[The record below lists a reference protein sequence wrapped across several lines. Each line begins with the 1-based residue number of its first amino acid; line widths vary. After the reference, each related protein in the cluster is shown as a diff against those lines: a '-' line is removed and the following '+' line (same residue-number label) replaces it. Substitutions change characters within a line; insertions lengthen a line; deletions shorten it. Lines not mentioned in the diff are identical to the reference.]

1 MPGFAA
7 GVFDRGP
14 EGLAWL
20 TSAMGIGAMASSLW
34 VAQRGRTEGLARI
47 STHSLLLAMASL
59 VIFAY
64 APRFE
69 IAVICM
75 AAVGLQ
81 YSLFATCIQV
91 VIQTIAEE
99 RMRGRVLALYGML
112 WIGLAAF
119 GALLTGGLSE
129 VFGLRLPVA
138 VDGAAMFLVWLWA
151 MRSQRRIDAELV
163 KHGIG

>member
-1 MPGFAA
+1 
-7 GVFDRGP
+7 
-14 EGLAWL
+14 
-20 TSAMGIGAMASSLW
+20 
-34 VAQRGRTEGLARI
+34 
-47 STHSLLLAMASL
+47 
-59 VIFAY
+59 
-64 APRFE
+64 
-69 IAVICM
+69 M

-99 RMRGRVLALYGML
+99 HMRGRVLALYGML

-129 VFGLRLPVA
+129 VLGLRLPVA
-138 VDGAAMFLVWLWA
+138 IDGAAVFLVWLWA
-151 MRSQRRIDAELV
+151 MRSQRRIDAALL